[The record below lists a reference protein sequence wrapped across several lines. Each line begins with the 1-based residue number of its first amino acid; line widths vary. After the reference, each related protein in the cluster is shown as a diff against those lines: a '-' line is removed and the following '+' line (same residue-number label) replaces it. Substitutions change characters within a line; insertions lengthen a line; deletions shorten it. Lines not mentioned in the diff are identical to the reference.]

1 MKKMLSVFIII
12 ILCFAVLSGCD
23 KCEHQW
29 VDANCK
35 DPKTCSLCGA
45 EEGKKLG
52 HQWQEAN
59 CENPEI
65 CSVCGV
71 KTGEPL
77 GHHYESVVLEPTMF
91 EAGYTTYTCINCGH
105 SYVDDHTE
113 PLGYE
118 ITDGTMVFK
127 PDGVAYLYGYGG
139 EVVETYTGWM
149 TEVYKIE
156 DDYEINAGGFMTTAP
171 WFWSNMSITNVIIE
185 DGVSPVSTAYW
196 FVDCYNLT
204 SIYIGSDV
212 EILGEWT
219 FRTCDYLKDIV
230 FSPNSR
236 LKIIEDEA
244 FAYGLYIPSF
254 EIPHTVTYIGDLP
267 ETDEPI
273 VLHEGLLSIGD
284 NALVG
289 GEYLLP
295 YTVTEIGCG
304 NFASLTIPEDH
315 PTFYIQDNCLINKDT
330 KTLVDVLDGFVIPA
344 DGSVV
349 TIGDNAFRDK
359 DFTHIEIPD
368 GVTAIGNSAFYNCR
382 NLETIVLPDSLV
394 SIDVRAFSECVSLQQ
409 IVLPESITQIS
420 NFTFENCIGLT
431 SITIPDS
438 ITYIGNCAFMGCSN
452 LASISLP
459 EGLTHIDDFAFT
471 DCSALTEVILPET
484 LVSLGSHA
492 FARCQ
497 ELGSLHIP
505 ANLVSIGVN
514 PICDCGNLTS
524 LTVSEENPEYYI
536 YGNCLIG
543 RSNKIVIVGIGQVSL
558 PMDGSVETIN
568 DDAFSNCYETTELI
582 LPTGITYIGARAF
595 DGTGLTDLVL
605 PEGVTYISDYAF
617 GYLETLEIP
626 VSVTYIG
633 DQALEEVVTV
643 YYAGTAE
650 QWNDIQVKNQ
660 CAPGMEITV
669 VCTDQTIYIGSWW

>member
-1 MKKMLSVFIII
+1 MKKVFIFL
-12 ILCFAVLSGCD
+12 ILIVLFAAALAGCE

-29 VDANCK
+29 VDANCR
-35 DPKTCSLCGA
+35 DPKTCSLCGL

-52 HQWQEAN
+52 HKWQDAT
-59 CENPEI
+59 CEEPQI
-65 CSVCGV
+65 CTVCNKV
-71 KTGEPL
+71 KGEPL
-77 GHHYESVVLEPTMF
+77 GHNYESIVLEPTMF
-91 EAGYTTYTCINCGH
+91 EEGYTTHTCLNCGH
-105 SYVDDHTE
+105 SYVDGHTE
-113 PLGYE
+113 ALGYE
-118 ITDGTMVFK
+118 LTEGTMVFK
-127 PDGVAYLYGYGG
+127 PDGVAYLYGSGG
-139 EVVETYTGWM
+139 KVVKTYTGWM

-171 WFWSNMSITNVIIE
+171 WFFDNEEIYHVIIE
-185 DGVSPVSTAYW
+185 DGVSPISTAYW
-196 FVDCYNLT
+196 FVDCYYLT
-204 SIYIGSDV
+204 SIYFGSDV
-212 EILGEWT
+212 QTLGEWT
-219 FRTCDYLKDIV
+219 FRTCESLTEIT
-230 FSPNSR
+230 FSPKSQ
-236 LKIIEDEA
+236 LKTIEKDA
-244 FAYGLYIPSF
+244 VAYGGYFPGFKS
-254 EIPHTVTYIGDLP
+254 PTTVTHLGALP

-284 NALVG
+284 NALVSG
-289 GEYLLP
+289 DYLLP
-295 YTVTEIGCG
+295 STVTEIGCG

-315 PTFYIQDNCLINKDT
+315 PTFYIQDNCLINRAT
-330 KTLVDVLDGFVIPA
+330 KTLIDVLDGFVIPA

-368 GVTAIGNSAFYNCR
+368 GVTAIGNSAFCNCM

-394 SIDVRAFSECVSLQQ
+394 TIDVSAFSECVSLQQ

-484 LVSLGSHA
+484 LVSLGSDA

-558 PMDGSVETIN
+558 PMDGSVDTIN
-568 DDAFSNCYETTELI
+568 DYAFSNCYDTTTLT
-582 LPTGITYIGARAF
+582 LPDGITYIGYAAF
-595 DGTGLTDLVL
+595 SGTGLTDLVL

-626 VSVTYIG
+626 ISITYIG
-633 DQALEEVVTV
+633 DQALEGVATV
-643 YYAGTAE
+643 YYAGTVE
-650 QWNDIQVKNQ
+650 QWHNIEVKNQ
-660 CAPGMEITV
+660 CAPGMEITI
-669 VCTDQTIYIGSWW
+669 VCTDQTVYLDSWW